1 MSKSTNYITDILKK
15 ERLTKKIN
23 QSELANELGIPQSH
37 LSKIENGKGNP
48 SLSLIIGLTRLLG
61 LELIIIPKKHEQ
73 MISSLIRGTTIDQTP
88 LYQLNEDSDDE

>member
-15 ERLTKKIN
+15 ERLTKKIS
-23 QSELANELGIPQSH
+23 QSELANELRIPQSH

-48 SLSLIIGLTRLLG
+48 SLSLIIELTRLLG

-73 MISSLIRGTTIDQTP
+73 MISSLIRGTTTDQTP